1 MLFLSGLG
9 SGFMDV
15 FLAII
20 ALMMAVFVAIPFHEF
35 AHAFAAKKQGD
46 YTATACKRCTLK
58 GLSHVDWTGFLMMF
72 LFGFGWAKPV
82 PVDERNFKHGNRS
95 KFIVSIAGVLM
106 NIALGIGFF
115 FIYML
120 IFKWFPDFYIATD
133 FGYLLE
139 MFLLYS
145 ISLNFGLALFN
156 LLPIYPLDGFNI
168 IESFSRRENGFLQFM
183 KRYSFFFFLLI
194 MITGFYDII
203 YATVIDSV
211 VNALFEFFSFI
222 LGI

>member
-9 SGFMDV
+9 SGFSEV

-20 ALMMAVFVAIPFHEF
+20 ALLMAVFVAIPFHEF
-35 AHAFAAKKQGD
+35 AHAYAAKRQGD
-46 YTATACKRCTLK
+46 YTATACKRCTLR
-58 GLSHVDWTGFLMMF
+58 GLAHVDWTGFLMMF

-82 PVDERNFKHGNRS
+82 PVDERNFKRGNKS
-95 KFIVSIAGVLM
+95 KFIVSVAGVLM
-106 NIALGIGFF
+106 NIALGIGFL

-120 IFKWFPDFYIATD
+120 IYKFFPDFYYVTA

-139 MFLLYS
+139 MFLYYS

-183 KRYSFFFFLLI
+183 KRYSFFFFVII
-194 MITGFYDII
+194 MITGFYDIV
-203 YATVIDSV
+203 YGTVI
-211 VNALFEFFSFI
+211 NALLESLIKFFSMI
-222 LGI
+222 LGM

>member
-1 MLFLSGLG
+1 
-9 SGFMDV
+9 
-15 FLAII
+15 
-20 ALMMAVFVAIPFHEF
+20 
-35 AHAFAAKKQGD
+35 
-46 YTATACKRCTLK
+46 
-58 GLSHVDWTGFLMMF
+58 
-72 LFGFGWAKPV
+72 
-82 PVDERNFKHGNRS
+82 
-95 KFIVSIAGVLM
+95 
-106 NIALGIGFF
+106 
-115 FIYML
+115 ML

-183 KRYSFFFFLLI
+183 KRYSFFFFVLI

>member
-120 IFKWFPDFYIATD
+120 IFLKFFPEFYYSS
-133 FGYLLE
+133 FGYLIE
-139 MFLLYS
+139 RFLSFS

-168 IESFSRRENGFLQFM
+168 IDSFSRRENGFLQFM
-183 KRYSFFFFLLI
+183 KRYSFFFFVLI